1 MFNYVL
7 RRLLI
12 TPLLLLGVSVL
23 IFSVISLMTP
33 TDRAQALFNSELS
46 NRSRP
51 RDFDGLIE
59 KYGLDDPVYLQYWHW
74 LVGQKVPDSD
84 EIKGGVLRGNLGWS
98 QVGRSSVLDVIK
110 RRSPATVELILWSI
124 FPMIVLSIWLGV
136 KSAVNQNRLID
147 HVLRIAAITGW
158 SIPTFVIGFV
168 LLMYFAV
175 QNHIL
180 APGRLTLDIR
190 QIVDSAEFIN
200 YTQMHT
206 LDALLNFRFDVF
218 WDAFQH
224 LILPSI
230 TLVVANFGYLYRV
243 SRFSML
249 ETLGQDY
256 ITTARSRGIPEEW
269 VINKHAL
276 PNALNPV
283 ITVGG
288 LILVGFLNNVVIT
301 EVVFNLPGLGTF
313 LADAAI
319 SLDLISVAGVTLVSS
334 IVLIL
339 ANLFVDIL
347 YGVVDPRVRLD

>member
-1 MFNYVL
+1 MFNYIL

-33 TDRAQALFNSELS
+33 TDRAAALFNSELS
-46 NRSRP
+46 NRARP
-51 RDFDGLIE
+51 RNFEGLIE
-59 KYGLDDPVYLQYWHW
+59 KYGLDDPIYLQYWHW
-74 LVGQKVPDSD
+74 LVGQKTPDDD
-84 EIKGGVLRGNLGWS
+84 EVQGGVLRGNLGWS

-110 RRSPATVELILWSI
+110 RRSPATIELILWSI
-124 FPMIVLSIWLGV
+124 FPMIALSIWLGV
-136 KSAVNQNRLID
+136 KSAVNHDKLID
-147 HVLRIAAITGW
+147 HVLRLAAITGW

-175 QNHIL
+175 QNHL
-180 APGRLTLDIR
+180 LSPGRLTLDVR
-190 QIVDSAEFIN
+190 MIVDSAEFVN
-200 YTQMHT
+200 YTQMHSI
-206 LDALLNFRFDVF
+206 DALLNFRFDVF
-218 WDAFQH
+218 WDAVKH

-230 TLVVANFGYLYRV
+230 TLMVANFGYLYRV
-243 SRFSML
+243 ARFSML

-256 ITTARSRGIPEEW
+256 ITTARSKGLPEEII
-269 VINKHAL
+269 VSQHAL

-301 EVVFNLPGLGTF
+301 EVVFNFPGLGTF

-319 SLDLISVAGVTLVSS
+319 SLDLISVAGITLVSS
-334 IVLIL
+334 LVLIL

-347 YGVVDPRVRLD
+347 YGVVDPRVRLN